1 MWLGVSS
8 QLGVSSHPITVW
20 AHTQSH
26 KCEQNYIFVRL
37 WINSCYYLLMRVK
50 MSLWAL
56 SCVNSNENES
66 VGGVTPSGF
75 HGVSSHPIT
84 KMVWAHTG
92 FPVVWTHTKWFSWC
106 ELTPIM
112 KILWA
117 HTVPTRFQYPWDGV
131 AVSHHCQW
139 KWLFRCELTQTR
151 DKTKKSLS
159 LRKIST

>member
-1 MWLGVSS
+1 MVWHCDTIPRVLKSRRDSVSSQYFHDWVWAHTMKTIRYEFTPVWLGVSYEFTPPETQCELTIGCDELTPS
-8 QLGVSSHPITVW
+8 VSSHPITVW
-20 AHTQSH
+20 AHIQSH
-26 KCEQNYIFVRL
+26 RCEQNYIFVRL

-92 FPVVWTHTKWFSWC
+92 FLVVWTHT
-106 ELTPIM
+106 
-112 KILWA
+112 
-117 HTVPTRFQYPWDGV
+117 
-131 AVSHHCQW
+131 
-139 KWLFRCELTQTR
+139 
-151 DKTKKSLS
+151 
-159 LRKIST
+159 